1 MNLSPRRPIF
11 NRRAESSVYRV
22 FFLALLV
29 LGGFWLIIQLQEG
42 RIESPFAAPPTPTR
56 TSASYALEGDAQ
68 FTAGDLNRAI
78 TAYQEAVRVNPDD
91 GQSWALLSRIQ
102 TYSSALLTTDAER
115 AARLTQ
121 ALESA
126 RQATAVVPDDS
137 TAHAVLA
144 FALDWN
150 ADPSLV
156 DEPQVQAYLTEADTE
171 AIRAL
176 QLDATNT
183 LALAFYAEILVDQQ
197 KWTQAEQ
204 YIKQAVS
211 RDPSLMDVH
220 RVYAYVLE
228 SLGQYNL
235 AIQEYDRA
243 IAITPKLT
251 FLYLRAGANYRQ
263 LGFNSPN
270 DVNQKQLFDKSLEYF
285 ARAAQINDELR
296 INDPTPYL
304 SIAKTYSQQ
313 GEYFIAARNV
323 QRALEFQPD
332 NADFFGQ
339 LGVIYFKSR
348 NYEGSIPALQC
359 AIVGCSGED
368 SCAGRGLD
376 GCDDQNPP
384 VQVTGLPLSL
394 GSVDYYQVLFSVLAA
409 LGPRDPAY
417 CPQSMQLVAQ
427 VRASGLEDQR
437 PDITTNITAARLQC
451 SDTEAPVSPATPA
464 VGTGTAGALD
474 TSTPVP
480 TANPPVTGT
489 APPTA
494 MP

>member
-1 MNLSPRRPIF
+1 MNMSPRRPIF
-11 NRRAESSVYRV
+11 NRRAESSVYRM
-22 FFLALLV
+22 FLWALLV
-29 LGGFWLIIQLQEG
+29 LGGFWLILQFQQG
-42 RIESPFAAPPTPTR
+42 SIESPFAAPPTPTR
-56 TSASYALEGDAQ
+56 TAASYALEGDAQ
-68 FTAGDLNRAI
+68 FTAGDLNKAI
-78 TAYQEAVRVNPDD
+78 TAYQEAVRVDPND
-91 GQSWALLSRIQ
+91 GRSWAQLARIQ
-102 TYSSALLTTDAER
+102 TYSSALLTTDSER
-115 AARLTQ
+115 SARLAE
-121 ALESA
+121 ALASA
-126 RQATAVVPDDS
+126 RQATVVAPDDS

-150 ADPSLV
+150 ADGSLV
-156 DEPQVQAYLTEADTE
+156 DEAQVQDYLTQADTE

-228 SLGQYNL
+228 SLGEYNL

-270 DVNQKQLFDKSLEYF
+270 DVTQKQLFEKSLEYF
-285 ARAAQINDELR
+285 ARAASINDELQVD
-296 INDPTPYL
+296 DPTPYL
-304 SIAKTYSQQ
+304 SISKTYSQQ

-332 NADFFGQ
+332 NPDFYGQ

-359 AIVGCSGED
+359 AVLGCEGED
-368 SCAGRGLD
+368 SCAARGLD
-376 GCDDQNPP
+376 GCDDAHPP
-384 VQVTGLPLSL
+384 VQVTGLPLTL
-394 GSVDYYQVLFSVLAA
+394 GSLDYYQVYFSVLAA
-409 LGPRDPAY
+409 LGPRDATY
-417 CPQSMQLVAQ
+417 CPRSMQIVQQ
-427 VRASGLEDQR
+427 VRSSGYESER
-437 PDITTNITAARLQC
+437 PDITTNITAAQLQC
-451 SDTEAPVSPATPA
+451 SETDTAVFTPTPSLQAGASQPLPTSTSYLSATPDTMVAESPSPAP
-464 VGTGTAGALD
+464 
-474 TSTPVP
+474 
-480 TANPPVTGT
+480 
-489 APPTA
+489 
-494 MP
+494 

>member
-11 NRRAESSVYRV
+11 NRKAESNIYRI
-22 FFLALLV
+22 FFLGLMI
-29 LGGFWLIIQLQEG
+29 LGGFWLILQMEQG
-42 RIESPFAAPPTPTR
+42 RIQSPFAALPTPTR
-56 TSASYALEGDAQ
+56 TATSYALEGDAQ
-68 FTAGDLNRAI
+68 FTAGDLNKAI
-78 TAYQEAVRVNPDD
+78 TAYQEAVRVDPSD
-91 GQSWALLSRIQ
+91 GKSWAQLARTQ

-115 AARLTQ
+115 AARLGE

-126 RQATAVVPDDS
+126 RQATTVAPDDS

-150 ADPSLV
+150 ADASLV
-156 DEPQVQAYLTEADTE
+156 EDEQVQEYLTQADTE

-183 LALAFYAEILVDQQ
+183 LALAFYSEILVDQQ

-228 SLGQYNL
+228 SLGEYNL

-270 DVNQKQLFDKSLEYF
+270 DVTQKQLFDKSLEYF
-285 ARAAQINDELR
+285 ARAASINNELQV
-296 INDPTPYL
+296 NDPTPYL
-304 SIAKTYSQQ
+304 SISKTYSQQ

-332 NADFFGQ
+332 NADFYGQ

-359 AIVGCSGED
+359 AVLGCSGED

-376 GCDDQNPP
+376 GCSDEDPP

-394 GSVDYYQVLFSVLAA
+394 GSVDYYQVYFSVLAA
-409 LGPRDPAY
+409 LGPRDAGY
-417 CPQSMQLVAQ
+417 CPIAMQIAQQ
-427 VRASGLEDQR
+427 VRASGYEAQR
-437 PDITTNITAARLQC
+437 PDITSNITAAELQC
-451 SDTEAPVSPATPA
+451 SDEDSLILLPTPTLPAGSQAPVFTSTPFSPATPY
-464 VGTGTAGALD
+464 
-474 TSTPVP
+474 P
-480 TANPPVTGT
+480 TATP
-489 APPTA
+489 
-494 MP
+494 